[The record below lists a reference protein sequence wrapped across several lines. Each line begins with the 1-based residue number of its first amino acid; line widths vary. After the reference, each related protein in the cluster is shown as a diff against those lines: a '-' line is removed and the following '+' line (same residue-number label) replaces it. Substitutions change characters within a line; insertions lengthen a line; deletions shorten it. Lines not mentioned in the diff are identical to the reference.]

1 MPKWLIPSSIDLAT
15 VRFDEPQYLWLLI
28 APLVLLGLW
37 FWRAARR
44 RSDVRQLSHRRLMP
58 VRERF
63 QVLGGLLFWLF
74 LILASAST
82 IVALARPLARVSLV
96 RTAGIDLVILQ
107 DGSTSMR
114 VSDVMGNRWQR
125 AMRFLRQI
133 GESISWRDDRLAMAL
148 FARIST
154 PQVRLT
160 KDPNTYF
167 FFLDHLSEESPF
179 RLEDDTSWD
188 TNMELGIYWG
198 LKLVDRDEQI
208 HGKSPNAKA
217 FIMISDG
224 QDWSGEVAK
233 SVALARQRGIPIYTV
248 GVGTSNG
255 GFIPEPPRTPTSG
268 PPQPPVYAVLDRASL
283 SAIAS
288 AGGGRYFELDR
299 ESDREIANEIIEA
312 ARSRAGFQGVQ
323 EGTEPLYWR
332 FLVLAAVLMLI
343 GALFLHE
350 RTELAIQVAGA
361 AIVLGVVMNLTR

>member
-1 MPKWLIPSSIDLAT
+1 MIPSIDLKT
-15 VRFDEPQYLWLLI
+15 VRFEEPQYLWLLVVP
-28 APLVLLGLW
+28 AVLFVLW
-37 FWRAARR
+37 FWQAAKRR
-44 RSDVRQLSHRRLMP
+44 GDVRQLAHRRLMP

-63 QVLGGLLFWLF
+63 QLFGGLLFWLC
-74 LILASAST
+74 LVLACAST
-82 IVALARPLARVSLV
+82 VVALARPLARISLI

-114 VSDVMGNRWQR
+114 VTDVLGNRWQR
-125 AMRFLRQI
+125 SMRFLRQI

-217 FIMISDG
+217 FVMISDG

-233 SVALARQRGIPIYTV
+233 SVALARARGIPIYTI

-255 GFIPEPPRTPTSG
+255 GFIPEPPQTSASA
-268 PPQPPVYAVLDRASL
+268 PPQPPVYAILDRASL
-283 SAIAS
+283 SAIAN
-288 AGGGRYFELDR
+288 AGGGKYYELDR
-299 ESDREIANEIIEA
+299 ESDREIANQIIEA

-332 FLVLAAVLMLI
+332 FLVLAAILTVV

-350 RTELAIQVAGA
+350 RAELAIQVVGA
-361 AIVLGVVMNLTR
+361 AIVMLIVITLTR

>member
-1 MPKWLIPSSIDLAT
+1 
-15 VRFDEPQYLWLLI
+15 VEPQYLWLLVGC
-28 APLVLLGLW
+28 AVLLALW
-37 FWRAARR
+37 FWQAAKRR
-44 RSDVRQLSHRRLMP
+44 RDVHQLAHHRTMP

-63 QVLGGLLFWLF
+63 QLFGGLLFWLF
-74 LILASAST
+74 LILASTTT
-82 IVALARPLARVSLV
+82 ILALARPVARISLI

-114 VSDVMGNRWQR
+114 VTDVLGNRWQR
-125 AMRFLRQI
+125 SMRFLRQI

-148 FARIST
+148 FARIAT

-188 TNMELGIYWG
+188 TNMELGVYWG

-217 FIMISDG
+217 FVMISDG

-233 SVALARQRGIPIYTV
+233 SVALARARGIPIYTV

-255 GFIPEPPRTPTSG
+255 GFIPEPERTPTSG
-268 PPQPPVYAVLDRASL
+268 PPQPPVYAILDRASL
-283 SAIAS
+283 SAIAT
-288 AGGGRYFELDR
+288 AGGGKYFELDR
-299 ESDREIANEIIEA
+299 ESDREVANQIIEA
-312 ARSRAGFQGVQ
+312 TRSRAGFQGVQ

-332 FLVLAAVLMLI
+332 FLVIAAVFVLL

-350 RTELAIQVAGA
+350 RAELAIQVAGA
-361 AIVLGVVMNLTR
+361 AVVLMFVISFTR

>member
-1 MPKWLIPSSIDLAT
+1 MIPTIDLNT
-15 VRFDEPQYLWLLI
+15 LRFDEPQYLWLLI
-28 APLVLLGLW
+28 APSVLLLLW
-37 FWRAARR
+37 FWQAAKRR
-44 RSDVRQLSHRRLMP
+44 GEARQFAHRRTTP

-63 QVLGGLLFWLF
+63 QFFGGLLFWLC
-74 LILASAST
+74 LVLASASA
-82 IVALARPLARVSLV
+82 IVALARPLARISLV

-114 VSDVMGNRWQR
+114 VSDMVVGDRWQR
-125 AMRFLRQI
+125 SMRFLRQV
-133 GESISWRDDRLAMAL
+133 GESISWRDDRIAMAL

-167 FFLDHLSEESPF
+167 FFLDHLNEESPF

-188 TNMELGIYWG
+188 TNTELGIYWG
-198 LKLVDRDEQI
+198 LKLVDRDELI

-217 FIMISDG
+217 FVLISDG
-224 QDWSGEVAK
+224 QTWSGEVEK
-233 SVALARQRGIPIYTV
+233 SIALAKAKGIPIYTI
-248 GVGTSNG
+248 GVGTSSG
-255 GFIPEPPRTPTSG
+255 GFIPEPPRTPNSG
-268 PPQPPVYAVLDRASL
+268 PPLPPVFSVLDRASL
-283 SAIAS
+283 SVIS
-288 AGGGRYFELDR
+288 TAGGGRYFELDR

-312 ARSRAGFQGVQ
+312 TRSRAGFQGVQ

-332 FLVLAAVLMLI
+332 FLVLSAFLVGI

-361 AIVLGVVMNLTR
+361 AIVLVIVTSLTS